1 MAALR
6 KSLLQLVFSG
16 AYLLRWNDKLR
27 PVELAE
33 LDKQAHKMLTACLLW
48 QENTAS
54 LPGGERVGIAA
65 RIVEGGIADYLYR
78 LIITDI
84 KPPVFYR
91 IRENPEHFRQ
101 LTAHVLQRLEPCAGQ
116 LGDFW
121 NRLRQWHERSAETA
135 ADNGER
141 LARRILD
148 AAHLYASSWEFHLIR
163 PLNAFDE
170 EMDEIGASFQTR
182 LDAFRDLAGMA
193 AILDGTDALSRVAN
207 LCGRLRFQIRW
218 TQVPRIPATSVLG
231 HMFLVA
237 VYAYFFSLE
246 AGACTARACNN
257 FFCGLLHDLPELL
270 TRDIIAPVKTSV
282 PSLPGILRQ
291 YELEEL
297 QRRIFQP
304 LRRDGYGALADRL
317 GYYLGMETG
326 SEFHDAILRD
336 GHAKR
341 VRDFFEL
348 HDHFND
354 DALDPKDGML
364 IKVCDSLA
372 AFMEAHSSIRNGVSA
387 ASMQEACIGLGQ
399 KLRSSPLSARLG
411 LEALLADF
419 E

>member
-27 PVELAE
+27 PAELAE

-48 QENTAS
+48 QENTAA
-54 LPGGERVGIAA
+54 LPGRRRVAIAA

-91 IRENPEHFRQ
+91 IKENPEHFRQ
-101 LTAHVLQRLEPCAGQ
+101 LTEHVLQRLEPCAGT
-116 LGDFW
+116 LGEFW
-121 NRLRQWHERSAETA
+121 IRLRQWHGQGAATA
-135 ADNGER
+135 ADGDER

-170 EMDEIGASFQTR
+170 EMDEIEASFRDR

-193 AILDGTDALSRVAN
+193 AILDGTDALARVAN

-336 GHAKR
+336 GHACR

-348 HDHFND
+348 HERCND

-364 IKVCDSLA
+364 IKICDRLA

-399 KLRSSPLSARLG
+399 KLRSSPLAARLG

>member
-1 MAALR
+1 MTELR

-27 PVELAE
+27 PVELME

-48 QENTAS
+48 QANTAS
-54 LPGGERVGIAA
+54 LPRQRRVAIGTH
-65 RIVEGGIADYLYR
+65 IVEGGLADYLYR

-91 IRENPEHFRQ
+91 IKENPEHFRQ
-101 LTAHVLQRLEPCAGQ
+101 LTAHVLQRLEPCVGP
-116 LGDFW
+116 LEEFW
-121 NRLRQWHERSAETA
+121 QRLRQWHEPSAQQNDDRDEQ
-135 ADNGER
+135 
-141 LARRILD
+141 LARRILA

-163 PLNAFDE
+163 PLNTFDE
-170 EMDEIGASFQTR
+170 EMDEIEESFRTR
-182 LDAFRDLAGMA
+182 LASFRDLAGMA
-193 AILDGTDALSRVAN
+193 AILDGTDALARMAN

-237 VYAYFFSLE
+237 AYAYFFSLRIN
-246 AGACTARACNN
+246 ACPARACNN

-282 PSLPGILRQ
+282 PSLPDVIRQ
-291 YELEEL
+291 YEQEEL

-304 LRRDGYGALADRL
+304 LHRDGYGALADRL

-326 SEFHDAILRD
+326 SEFDEAVICD
-336 GHAKR
+336 GHAEK
-341 VRDFFEL
+341 VEDFFAL
-348 HDHFND
+348 HTHFNQD
-354 DALDPKDGML
+354 IHDPRDGKL
-364 IKVCDSLA
+364 IKDCDRLA

-387 ASMQEACIGLGQ
+387 TSMLEACIGLG
-399 KLRSSPLSARLG
+399 KALRLSPLSARLG
-411 LEALLADF
+411 LDALLADF
-419 E
+419 D

>member
-1 MAALR
+1 MTALR

-54 LPGGERVGIAA
+54 LPGARRAAIAR

-91 IRENPEHFRQ
+91 IRENPEHYRQ
-101 LTAHVLQRLEPCAGQ
+101 LTAHVLKRLEPSVGPLDA
-116 LGDFW
+116 FW
-121 NRLRQWHERSAETA
+121 HRLRQWHEQPE
-135 ADNGER
+135 ADASPDAL
-141 LARRILD
+141 LARRILA
-148 AAHLYASSWEFHLIR
+148 AAHMYASSWEFHLIR
-163 PLNAFDE
+163 PLNTFDE
-170 EMDEIGASFQTR
+170 EMDEIAASFRNR
-182 LDAFRDLAGMA
+182 LDVFRDLAGMT
-193 AILDGTDALSRVAN
+193 AILDGTDALARVAN

-237 VYAYFFSLE
+237 VYAYFFSLKI
-246 AGACTARACNN
+246 GACTARACNN

-270 TRDIIAPVKTSV
+270 TRDIIAPVKNSV
-282 PSLPGILRQ
+282 PSLPDIIRQ
-291 YELEEL
+291 YEQEEL

-326 SEFHDAILRD
+326 SEFHDAILRN
-336 GHAKR
+336 GHAEQVK
-341 VRDFFEL
+341 DFFTL
-348 HDHFND
+348 HERFNRD
-354 DALDPKDGML
+354 DLDPKDGTL
-364 IKVCDSLA
+364 IKVCDRLA

-387 ASMQEACIGLGQ
+387 SSMQEACIGLG
-399 KLRSSPLSARLG
+399 KDLRSSPLSAVLG

-419 E
+419 D